1 MLGTSQRLLR
11 LLSLLQSRG
20 FWSGPELAGALEVT
34 ERTVRR
40 DVGRLR
46 ELGYPVD
53 ASSGVAGGYRL
64 GAGADLP
71 PLLLEDDEALAI
83 ALGLRGAVSG
93 GLAGLE
99 ESAARA
105 LVKLEQVLPPR
116 VRRRLVR
123 LHGAVTPLFRRGP
136 PVDSEALASLVVACR
151 DDMRASFV
159 YAGVERA
166 PGPREVEPHGLVHT
180 GQRWYLVAFDLGRDD
195 WRTFRLDRIQGKVRR
210 GRAFVPRPVPNGSP
224 AAFLTRSM
232 GVEDYR
238 YQVQVILHAPAS
250 AMRPRFY
257 SDAGRLTDEG
267 EGRCRWQTGAHALEP
282 IAVHLG
288 ALGVDF
294 EVLEPPELVQ
304 IVDALGERLRRA
316 ARASARERGAKPV
329 RSGRRPRAPRG

>member
-20 FWSGPELAGALEVT
+20 SWSGPELAGALEVT

-64 GAGADLP
+64 GVGADLP

-83 ALGLRGAVSG
+83 AVGLRVAVSG

-116 VRRRLVR
+116 IRRRLKR
-123 LHGAVTPLFRRGP
+123 LERAVTPLFRRGP
-136 PVDSEALASLVVACR
+136 AVDPEVLASLVVACR
-151 DDMRASFV
+151 DDLRVGFG
-159 YAGVERA
+159 YAGAERA
-166 PGPREVEPHGLVHT
+166 PGPREVEPHGLVHA
-180 GQRWYLVAFDLGRDD
+180 GHRWYLVAFDLGRDD
-195 WRTFRLDRIQGKVRR
+195 WRTFRVDRIQGKVRR
-210 GRAFVPRPVPNGSP
+210 ARPFTPRAVPNGSP
-224 AAFLTRSM
+224 VAFLTRT
-232 GVEDYR
+232 GDPEDYR
-238 YQVQVILHAPAS
+238 YQVQVRLHAPLS
-250 AMRPRFY
+250 VVRKRFY
-257 SDAGRLTDEG
+257 GDPGGLCDEA
-267 EGRCRWQTGAHALEP
+267 EGRCRWKIGAHTLEP
-282 IAVHLG
+282 IATQIG

-294 EVLEPPELVQ
+294 EVIEPPELVAV
-304 IVDALGERLRRA
+304 VDALGARMRRA
-316 ARASARERGAKPV
+316 ARASAR
-329 RSGRRPRAPRG
+329 RSQV

>member
-64 GAGADLP
+64 GAGGALP

-116 VRRRLVR
+116 VRRRLGR
-123 LHGAVTPLFRRGP
+123 LAGAVTPLFRRGP
-136 PVDSEALASLVVACR
+136 AVDAAALAALVVACR
-151 DDMRASFV
+151 DDLRATFV

-166 PGPREVEPHGLVHT
+166 PGAREVEPHGLVHA
-180 GQRWYLVAFDLGRDD
+180 GHRWYLVAYDLGRED
-195 WRTFRLDRIQGKVRR
+195 WRTFRLDRVQGKVRR
-210 GRAFVPRPVPNGSP
+210 GPAFTRRPVPHGSP
-224 AAFLTRSM
+224 GAYLTRSL
-232 GVEDYR
+232 GGQDYR
-238 YQVQVILHAPAS
+238 YQVQVILHAPA
-250 AMRPRFY
+250 AEIRRRIY
-257 SDAGRLTDEG
+257 AG
-267 EGRCRWQTGAHALEP
+267 EGVVSEEGADRCRWRTGTHALES

-294 EVLEPPELVQ
+294 EVLEPPELVAV
-304 IVDALGERLRRA
+304 VDALGVRLRRA
-316 ARASARERGAKPV
+316 AKVSAGPKKA
-329 RSGRRPRAPRG
+329 RR

>member
-11 LLSLLQSRG
+11 LLSLLQARG

-64 GAGADLP
+64 GAGGELP

-83 ALGLRGAVSG
+83 AVGLRGAVSG

-116 VRRRLVR
+116 VRRRLERVS
-123 LHGAVTPLFRRGP
+123 GAVTPLFFRRGP
-136 PVDSEALASLVVACR
+136 PVDSAALAALVVACR
-151 DDMRASFV
+151 DDLRARFV

-166 PGPREVEPHGLVHT
+166 PGPREVEPHGLVHA
-180 GQRWYLVAFDLGRDD
+180 GHRWYLVAYDLGRDD

-210 GRAFVPRPVPNGSP
+210 GLTFTRRPVPHGSP
-224 AAFLTRSM
+224 GAFLARAL
-232 GVEDYR
+232 GGKDYR
-238 YQVQVILHAPAS
+238 YEVQVILHAPA
-250 AMRPRFY
+250 AEMRRRIY
-257 SDAGRLTDEG
+257 ADEG
-267 EGRCRWQTGAHALEP
+267 TISDEGDGRCRWRTGAHALES

-294 EVLEPPELVQ
+294 EVLEPPELVAA
-304 IVDALGERLRRA
+304 VDALGARLRRA
-316 ARASARERGAKPV
+316 AKVSASPRGSARARPGRGP
-329 RSGRRPRAPRG
+329 PR